1 MQSRVPAY
9 GTGKAGSKFFSLICV
24 NLRNLRINQRLPNP
38 YFASLYTV
46 ARDTPM
52 CAAAISAPRRIS
64 R

>member
-1 MQSRVPAY
+1 MQSRVTIY
-9 GTGKAGSKFFSLICV
+9 GDRQVGSQFFSLICV